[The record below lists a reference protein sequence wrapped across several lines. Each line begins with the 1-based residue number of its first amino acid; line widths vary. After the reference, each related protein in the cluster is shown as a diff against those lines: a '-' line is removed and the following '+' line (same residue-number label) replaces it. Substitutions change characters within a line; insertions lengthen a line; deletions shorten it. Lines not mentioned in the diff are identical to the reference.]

1 MDGSKAA
8 TSGNNEML
16 AATKRQRKITI
27 VKKEKAVKEEVEVEG
42 VQKIRK
48 TTYVLDGSRKLQ
60 NKSPKTPKAAKELSD
75 NLQRQLMIDIEMSKC
90 RVPPKQKLYQSM

>member
-27 VKKEKAVKEEVEVEG
+27 VKKEKAVKEEVEG